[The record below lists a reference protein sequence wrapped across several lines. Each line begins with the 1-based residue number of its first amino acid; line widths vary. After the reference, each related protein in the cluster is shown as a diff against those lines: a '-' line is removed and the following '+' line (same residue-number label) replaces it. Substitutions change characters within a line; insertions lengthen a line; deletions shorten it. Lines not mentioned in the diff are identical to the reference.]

1 MKYLEET
8 LSFIGNPGNTPQE
21 KDIIFKDSYAKI
33 FVDNK
38 VQIEDDLDENRMMP
52 IYKDVQAYLKDID
65 FFFDSIAFSFDI
77 KDIETKTND
86 KGETFFKVIINRN
99 MEGVNILGNNVKIHS
114 NVLLKSMLTP
124 TKKTLK

>member
-1 MKYLEET
+1 MMKYLEET

-77 KDIETKTND
+77 KDIETKPMIREKHSSKSSSTVIW
-86 KGETFFKVIINRN
+86 KV
-99 MEGVNILGNNVKIHS
+99 
-114 NVLLKSMLTP
+114 
-124 TKKTLK
+124 